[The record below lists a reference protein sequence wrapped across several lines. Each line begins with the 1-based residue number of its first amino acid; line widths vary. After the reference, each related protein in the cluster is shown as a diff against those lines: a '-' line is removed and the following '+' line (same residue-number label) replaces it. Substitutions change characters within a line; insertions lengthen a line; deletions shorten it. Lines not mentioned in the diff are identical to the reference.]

1 MNKYNLLNLLSETIV
16 IKTLEEDKE
25 YTFDGIQIP
34 MIQRDYAHGREGA
47 SVIRKRFLNSI
58 FEALKNDKILE
69 LDFIYGSIKQLD
81 AKDYFIPLDG
91 QQRLTTLFL
100 LYWYIGNKELVA
112 EDKEKLKNKLANFTY
127 ATRASARD
135 FCDKLCEI
143 NLSFKELPSK
153 EIKNS
158 AWFFEILEKDPTV
171 KSMLVMLD
179 DIHEKYKSSAKNLY
193 SNLSNLTFYIL
204 PLDGFELSD
213 ELYIKMNAR
222 GKQLTDFENFK
233 ADLINWLKD
242 EKNPNSSVF
251 QEKVK
256 HLEQVMPYYLVYATK
271 LDTDWTNMFWDL
283 CIQDIENQED
293 ENRDESKAIVDPYF
307 TRFWNRYLLNSSL
320 VGSNESNENIQKLP
334 FFTKFYGKDG
344 DESSMSYE
352 NFDLH
357 QSIFN
362 QQSVI
367 KNSEV
372 VLDSLSK
379 NYYNIES
386 LIYPSWDKDSNWSLF
401 SNEINQR
408 QRILFYGITIYLE
421 KNKFEIDKFKN
432 WIRVVWN
439 IIIDPDIRT
448 IPNMI
453 NAMRLINRLSIG
465 SNNIYQFLIEDEV
478 LKIIEDS
485 TLKEQLEEERLKS
498 KLILSDDNWE
508 QEIIEAES
516 HAMFMG
522 NIGFLLNENIQIS
535 EFKSKFKIAK
545 ILFNDKGSNNDVF
558 KEHLIMR
565 SLLYKIQN
573 WSTLESFNF
582 EDSHFNWQF
591 LLRKKEWVGKVIN
604 AFCNYDSIEK
614 LQGYF
619 KELVSSDSK
628 IESWN
633 EEEQAI
639 LRAKNA
645 HKNIYH
651 NGRFHSWL
659 QDPEH
664 KAVNFKW
671 WDHHFYVHRPRS
683 WYDWV
688 MIDIK
693 RNEIISRL
701 IKDYDF
707 ETDQDCNGTNY
718 YYGFRIILEKK
729 DKDFTLNIILD
740 NFGYLNVGFSKTKI
754 GFIDKFDFV
763 EMDTETNMFFVGK
776 YNYSN
781 VITDKDVNKFISK
794 LDKKIFNK
802 TRKKSVFYKI
812 DKL

>member
-1 MNKYNLLNLLSETIV
+1 MNKYNLLNILSETIV
-16 IKTLEEDKE
+16 IKTLEENKE
-25 YTFDGIQIP
+25 YTFEGIQIP

-58 FEALKNDKILE
+58 FQALENDEILE
-69 LDFIYGSIKQLD
+69 LDFVYGSIKQLD

-112 EDKEKLKNKLANFTY
+112 EYKEELKNKLANFTY
-127 ATRASARD
+127 ATRATARD
-135 FCDKLCEI
+135 FCNKLCEI
-143 NLSFKELPSK
+143 DLSFKELPSK

-179 DIHEKYKSSAKNLY
+179 DIHKKYKSSTKNLY
-193 SNLSNLTFYIL
+193 SNLANLTFYIL

-242 EKNPNSSVF
+242 EKNTKSSVF

-256 HLEQVMPYYLVYATK
+256 HHGQVMPYYLVYATK
-271 LDTDWTNMFWDL
+271 LDTDWTNIFWDL
-283 CIQDIENQED
+283 CRQDIENQED
-293 ENRDESKAIVDPYF
+293 ENWDESKAIVDTYF

-320 VGSNESNENIQKLP
+320 VNSDESNENIQKLP

-344 DESSMSYE
+344 DESLMSYE

-362 QQSVI
+362 QQNVI
-367 KNSEV
+367 ENSEI

-379 NYYNIES
+379 NYNNIES
-386 LIYPSWDKDSNWSLF
+386 LIYPSWDKDSSWSLF

-453 NAMRLINRLSIG
+453 NAMRLVDQLSFG
-465 SNNIYQFLIEDEV
+465 SNNIYQFLTKDEV
-478 LKIIEDS
+478 LKIIDNS
-485 TLKEQLEEERLKS
+485 TLKAQLEEERLKA
-498 KLILSDDNWE
+498 KLILSDDSWE
-508 QEIIEAES
+508 QVIIEAES
-516 HAMFMG
+516 HSMFMG

-535 EFKSKFKIAK
+535 EFKSKFTIAK

-565 SLLYKIQN
+565 SLLCKIKN
-573 WSTLESFNF
+573 WSTLESFDF
-582 EDSHFNWQF
+582 EDTHFNWQF
-591 LLRKKEWVGKVIN
+591 LLRKKEWVGKVVDG
-604 AFCNYDSIEK
+604 FCHYESVEK
-614 LQGYF
+614 LQVYLN
-619 KELVSSDSK
+619 ELVSLDST
-628 IESWN
+628 IESWSD
-633 EEEQAI
+633 EEEAV
-639 LRAKNA
+639 LRAKNS
-645 HKNIYH
+645 HKSIYFS
-651 NGRFHSWL
+651 GKFHSWL
-659 QDPEH
+659 QASEH
-664 KAVNFKW
+664 KAVKFKW

-683 WYDWV
+683 WYD
-688 MIDIK
+688 
-693 RNEIISRL
+693 
-701 IKDYDF
+701 
-707 ETDQDCNGTNY
+707 
-718 YYGFRIILEKK
+718 
-729 DKDFTLNIILD
+729 
-740 NFGYLNVGFSKTKI
+740 
-754 GFIDKFDFV
+754 
-763 EMDTETNMFFVGK
+763 
-776 YNYSN
+776 
-781 VITDKDVNKFISK
+781 
-794 LDKKIFNK
+794 
-802 TRKKSVFYKI
+802 
-812 DKL
+812 